1 MAETKRRLP
10 PWMLKQ
16 KTETKAQSSDANLKP
31 VEKSEDQIKVKHIKR
46 QQKKRTLEEKN
57 EDQYE
62 DEPVKRKQRRKI
74 LNQDPDEFDEV
85 EGALHR
91 CQTRQR
97 NSRGRR
103 KHEMEIGEEK
113 EGSKEGVKNKR
124 AQKGRSVISDDETD
138 LTVDDLVSIA
148 EEYVNADKHKQEQR
162 ASAATTENGPAKN
175 ASKSL
180 LDPGITKGL
189 LKCSTNTPRPDSSDY
204 AIGEKNNLTEDTLIP
219 TNVAKSGDP
228 AQEMLDLFLGPLL
241 RKPPPVKEPTVE
253 SVNEVC
259 STSLVKTCDNAV
271 YREGNAVEE
280 TETLV
285 KKKSSLKD
293 KVSMFLS

>member
-10 PWMLKQ
+10 PWMLKH
-16 KTETKAQSSDANLKP
+16 KIENKAQSSDANLKP
-31 VEKSEDQIKVKHIKR
+31 LETSEDQIKVKHVKR
-46 QQKKRTLEEKN
+46 QQRKRTLEEEN
-57 EDQYE
+57 EDQNE
-62 DEPVKRKQRRKI
+62 EEPVKRKQRRKT
-74 LNQDPDEFDEV
+74 LNQDPDEFEEV
-85 EGALHR
+85 EGALQR

-113 EGSKEGVKNKR
+113 EGSKGVKNKR
-124 AQKGRSVISDDETD
+124 DEKRRSVISDDETD

-148 EEYVNADKHKQEQR
+148 EEYVNADKDKQEQQ
-162 ASAATTENGPAKN
+162 ASAIITENGPAKK

-180 LDPGITKGL
+180 LGPRLTKGL
-189 LKCSTNTPRPDSSDY
+189 LKCSTYTPSPDSSDN
-204 AIGEKNNLTEDTLIP
+204 AVGEKNNLTEDTIIP

-241 RKPPPVKEPTVE
+241 RKPPPVKKPAVE
-253 SVNEVC
+253 SVDEVC
-259 STSLVKTCDNAV
+259 STSVVKTCDNSV
-271 YREGNAVEE
+271 CREGNAVEQ

-285 KKKSSLKD
+285 KKKGSLKD

>member
-16 KTETKAQSSDANLKP
+16 KTETKVQSSDANLKP
-31 VEKSEDQIKVKHIKR
+31 EEKCEDLIKEKHVKR
-46 QQKKRTLEEKN
+46 QQRKRTLEEKN
-57 EDQYE
+57 DQYE
-62 DEPVKRKQRRKI
+62 EEPVKRKQRRKT
-74 LNQDPDEFDEV
+74 LNQDPDEFEEV
-85 EGALHR
+85 EGALHK
-91 CQTRQR
+91 CQTRRR

-113 EGSKEGVKNKR
+113 EGSKDGVKNKR
-124 AQKGRSVISDDETD
+124 AQKRRSVISDDETD

-162 ASAATTENGPAKN
+162 ASATTTENGPAKN
-175 ASKSL
+175 ASKPL
-180 LDPGITKGL
+180 LGPSITKGL
-189 LKCSTNTPRPDSSDY
+189 LKCSTNTPSPDFSDY
-204 AIGEKNNLTEDTLIP
+204 AIGENP
-219 TNVAKSGDP
+219 TNVPKSGDP

-241 RKPPPVKEPTVE
+241 RKPPPVKEPAVE
-253 SVNEVC
+253 SVDEVC
-259 STSLVKTCDNAV
+259 SISLVKTCDHAV

-280 TETLV
+280 TETLA